1 MTVNPTV
8 QNKEKIYKSQYGI
21 DFLLNATISA
31 SVSLRYLYFVFTE
44 RHRPLRSMICGGIPT
59 AKASVVPP
67 ALGECRPYN
76 LASRPPQFNIVLKAW
91 RAAEY
96 EILRSG
102 TTVYSDLNVS
112 QDNGGNK
119 NTWGEGVLV
128 SSSK

>member
-1 MTVNPTV
+1 M
-8 QNKEKIYKSQYGI
+8 
-21 DFLLNATISA
+21 
-31 SVSLRYLYFVFTE
+31 
-44 RHRPLRSMICGGIPT
+44 CGGMPT

-67 ALGECRPYN
+67 ALGECSPYN
-76 LASRPPQFNIVLKAW
+76 RASRPPQFNIVLKAY